1 MDIFNAIPEA
11 PVAPSSAFSPGF
23 KPLLDETIL
32 DVNQSAHQYMWT
44 HYKKQLQIGITAGV
58 IFDVVAGFFIFSLMQ
73 SGQVADIRIFLILLL
88 PFFVYTAFAGSISTK
103 IRHQFYQQFA
113 LANGYAYAQNGN
125 VPNLNGA
132 LFTIGH
138 TPRIADTVSGQY
150 QSRPLWLFDYSYI
163 TGYGKSQQT
172 HLATV
177 FKIDFQKLLPPIL
190 LAGNAQY
197 YGGLGP
203 NFKNSEKLQLEGDY
217 NKYFE
222 LYTKKEFEMEA
233 LQICTPDFM
242 EKTKD
247 QWSQFSIDCNNTS
260 LYIYS
265 NKWIQTKVELE
276 NMYSLAEYLITKLE
290 PILERMQGDLQAM
303 EQEAAT
309 IK

>member
-1 MDIFNAIPEA
+1 MDIFNTIPEA
-11 PVAPSSAFSPGF
+11 PVAPTPVLSPGF
-23 KPLLDETIL
+23 KPLLNETIL

-44 HYKKQLQIGITAGV
+44 HYKKQLQIGIGV
-58 IFDVVAGFFIFSLMQ
+58 GVVFDVVGAIFIFAMMQ
-73 SGQVADIRIFLILLL
+73 SGQLSDPRVLFILIL
-88 PFFVYTAFAGSISTK
+88 PFIVYGIFAGSITNK

-113 LANGYAYAQNGN
+113 LANGYAYELNGN

-132 LFTIGH
+132 LFNIGH
-138 TPRIADTVSGQY
+138 NHSVLDTVSGQY
-150 QSRPLWLFDYSYI
+150 QNRPLWLFDYSYV
-163 TGYGKSQQT
+163 TGSGKSSQT

-203 NFKNSEKLQLEGDY
+203 NFKNPEKLTLEGDY

-222 LYTKKEFEMEA
+222 LYTEKEFEMEA

-247 QWSQFSIDCNNTS
+247 QWHQFSIDCNNTS

-265 NKWIQTKVELE
+265 AKWIETKVELQ

-290 PILERMQGDLQAM
+290 PVLERMQSDLQAM
-303 EQEAAT
+303 EQEAN
-309 IK
+309 K